1 MVFRS
6 FQRAWILI
14 AALSLAGLASPA
26 PAVEVGDTAPA
37 FTLYDLDS
45 QSHSLSAYNS
55 HPVLLMFFGYE
66 DPTSIANAPLVQ
78 SSFYESYATRGLI
91 VLGIECD
98 GGSGDEVEAFG
109 EETGALFPLLL
120 DGSATRGLY
129 DVSTNSFVLVDSSGT
144 VRYVAE
150 TYNEAGMK
158 TAVEDA
164 LREANTTKASTWG
177 LIKNL
182 YK

>member
-1 MVFRS
+1 
-6 FQRAWILI
+6 
-14 AALSLAGLASPA
+14 
-26 PAVEVGDTAPA
+26 
-37 FTLYDLDS
+37 
-45 QSHSLSAYNS
+45 
-55 HPVLLMFFGYE
+55 MFFGYE